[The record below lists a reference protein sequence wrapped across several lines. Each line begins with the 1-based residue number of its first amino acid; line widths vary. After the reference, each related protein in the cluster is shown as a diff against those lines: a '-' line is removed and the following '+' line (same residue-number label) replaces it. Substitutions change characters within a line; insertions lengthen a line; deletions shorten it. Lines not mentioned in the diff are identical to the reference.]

1 MRIFGAERYAGY
13 GGCPGLRVH
22 ALAIAPLL
30 TSIVVIIACGTHGAT
45 AHARARWRV
54 CAPSCARLA
63 DIARVEFFQTYSFYF
78 MRLGSRSSPK
88 CEELGAEGT
97 ALPSAWGSVGGSQN
111 SFTLPS
117 QGEATSVLPSLCRK
131 SVIHSSWRGFKNT
144 QTQGTVEPELHPLP
158 PGREGGSDVYRS
170 QVYHPYIST
179 TLVGVRKPA
188 RGVTLSQHSARP
200 TRGLWL
206 THRSACATRGGAWA
220 TAIGSSGTSPTTAPT
235 TSCLPLPR
243 PSMRSNLCSPTEPRL
258 GTATSKQQIS
268 HRQSTEDPWMR
279 RAFVPAC

>member
-170 QVYHPYIST
+170 QVYHHLYQNT
-179 TLVGVRKPA
+179 TLILVPPSTKCSRSAK
-188 RGVTLSQHSARP
+188 ARP
-200 TRGLWL
+200 PAVSPFPSTARARLA
-206 THRSACATRGGAWA
+206 AC
-220 TAIGSSGTSPTTAPT
+220 GSRIAQLVRHVVVHG
-235 TSCLPLPR
+235 R
-243 PSMRSNLCSPTEPRL
+243 
-258 GTATSKQQIS
+258 QQ
-268 HRQSTEDPWMR
+268 
-279 RAFVPAC
+279 